1 MKKISNVQ
9 NSLINVHKNL
19 KLQKSNFLLLK
30 CTKRNVKFGKIN
42 L

>member
-1 MKKISNVQ
+1 MKKSNMQKSLKNVNE
-9 NSLINVHKNL
+9 NS
-19 KLQKSNFLLLK
+19 KLQTNLFLN